1 MGNSFIRFMLALS
14 LISVGVILI
23 LENLGFTTF
32 HARDAWLFIYPLI
45 FVLYGL
51 KLIIDRV
58 RYKGGSLGFGSFL
71 LIFGSLLL
79 MDRFEMIHFHF
90 KDIFK
95 LWPLLIIYLGFMFFR
110 SPGGKVVYRERG
122 KKDKTY
128 YKNSSFSI
136 GSYEYNQQ
144 NWKVEPLYL
153 SNLAGDFYFDF
164 TKAFIPEK
172 ATPITINALAGDVHI
187 LMPENVDFRVN
198 AIVKAGDIDIIGQ
211 SVEGINRSLTYETIG
226 YDEAVRKINF
236 TLKLKAGSVRI
247 DQIGGKGD
255 V

>member
-1 MGNSFIRFMLALS
+1 MGNSFIRFVLALS
-14 LISVGVILI
+14 MISVGVILI

-32 HARDAWLFIYPLI
+32 HAQDAWLFIYPLI

-51 KLIIDRV
+51 KLIINRI
-58 RYKGGSLGFGSFL
+58 RYRGGSIGFGSFL
-71 LIFGSLLL
+71 FIFGSLLL
-79 MDRFEMIHFHF
+79 MDRFELIHFQF
-90 KDIFK
+90 KDVFK
-95 LWPLLIIYLGFMFFR
+95 LWPLLIIYLGFMFFK
-110 SPGGKVVYRERG
+110 SPGGMVIHRERG
-122 KKDKTY
+122 KKGKTY

-187 LMPENVDFRVN
+187 LMPENVDFRVD
-198 AIVKAGDIDIIGQ
+198 ASVKAGDIDIVGQ
-211 SVEGINRSLTYETIG
+211 SVDGINRSLTYETVG
-226 YDEAVRKINF
+226 YKDAVRKIDF

-247 DQIGGKGD
+247 DRIGGRDD